1 MEVVLNIVLTLLFS
15 LVAVVVCFLLAVLAV
30 VLYYGDKGR
39 EDPSLPPRSRWQ
51 LFRIFI
57 FEAIPRMFAVL
68 VLRKPLTEE
77 EERYARLRATPRT
90 DAPTPDALT
99 PDALT
104 SDAAGPLPEPATLP
118 ADPPRARGGRSR
130 YEQWLRQRRRRGD
143 KTE

>member
-51 LFRIFI
+51 LLRIFI

-90 DAPTPDALT
+90 DAPTPDV
-99 PDALT
+99 LT
-104 SDAAGPLPEPATLP
+104 SDAAGPLPEQATLP

>member
-1 MEVVLNIVLTLLFS
+1 MDVVLNIVLTALFS

-30 VLYYGDKGR
+30 ILYYGDKGR

-51 LFRIFI
+51 LLKIFV

-90 DAPTPDALT
+90 DAPTPDA
-99 PDALT
+99 PDA
-104 SDAAGPLPEPATLP
+104 AAPLPGRDKLP
-118 ADPPRARGGRSR
+118 GEQPRPARGGMSR
-130 YEQWLRQRRRRGD
+130 YEQWLRQRRRRED